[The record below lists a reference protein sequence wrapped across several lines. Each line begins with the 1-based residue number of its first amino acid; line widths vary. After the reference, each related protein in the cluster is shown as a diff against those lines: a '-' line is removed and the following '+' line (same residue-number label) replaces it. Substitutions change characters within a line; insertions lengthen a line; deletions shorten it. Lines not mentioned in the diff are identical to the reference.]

1 MCTSL
6 IVINN
11 FFKWTRKYKQN
22 NSPHVDDLTDNVRR
36 RRVWWT
42 IRKEVVEEQFEV
54 ANDDKLTHPTL
65 SDATWLWYL
74 RLTRNRCNDYI
85 INVTIFLIA
94 ENGTIGGAKRR
105 IQRTRGPTWGWV
117 WEWVTPSWLQRFR
130 GVTPKKFLKFYMQ
143 VGEFRCTCLITDE
156 SHLIISSKSGNRDR
170 NGMRREKR
178 DKTAS
183 YSMSK
188 IIRDRHCKKGTVHQK
203 TGWMVTSYIIQII
216 MHIHKGF

>member
-1 MCTSL
+1 MNLQTMTYTRTKMCTSL

-22 NSPHVDDLTDNVRR
+22 NSPHVDDLTDNVRC

-105 IQRTRGPTWGWV
+105 IQRTRVGVGLGMGHPFLIAEVQGRHPKEIFKILYASWWV
-117 WEWVTPSWLQRFR
+117 SVYLLDHW
-130 GVTPKKFLKFYMQ
+130 
-143 VGEFRCTCLITDE
+143 
-156 SHLIISSKSGNRDR
+156 
-170 NGMRREKR
+170 
-178 DKTAS
+178 
-183 YSMSK
+183 
-188 IIRDRHCKKGTVHQK
+188 
-203 TGWMVTSYIIQII
+203 
-216 MHIHKGF
+216 